1 MHTRAHRDNRRCK
14 LREWTGA
21 DQPSHPTRPEFYSK
35 GIPERG
41 MTSSNLVLGLENF
54 SPLGHATRQFVCASR
69 HTSPLGLRKRSPLG
83 LTRTK
88 VRVGGGQKENEKDH
102 WVLVR
107 F

>member
-1 MHTRAHRDNRRCK
+1 
-14 LREWTGA
+14 
-21 DQPSHPTRPEFYSK
+21 
-35 GIPERG
+35 

-54 SPLGHATRQFVCASR
+54 SPLAIGQFVCASR

-83 LTRTK
+83 LTRTQ
-88 VRVGGGQKENEKDH
+88 VRVGGGQKENEKDP